1 MRATSVLYL
10 DSLDY
15 QRDLFPSVA
24 STALARM
31 ASAFAHVRNISNNVA
46 IVTSSAI
53 HDKLNKRLIE
63 KIQLTDDDKLLE
75 EASRLLEVE
84 IELSDVYIIN
94 DKQREAIEEGK
105 KQIINGAYLS
115 DEESNKEI
123 DEWLSK

>member
-1 MRATSVLYL
+1 M
-10 DSLDY
+10 
-15 QRDLFPSVA
+15 
-24 STALARM
+24 STIELR
-31 ASAFAHVRNISNNVA
+31 
-46 IVTSSAI
+46 
-53 HDKLNKRLIE
+53 KRLIE

-84 IELSDVYIIN
+84 IKLSDVYIIN
-94 DKQREAIEEGK
+94 DKQKEAIEEGK

>member
-1 MRATSVLYL
+1 M
-10 DSLDY
+10 
-15 QRDLFPSVA
+15 
-24 STALARM
+24 STVELR
-31 ASAFAHVRNISNNVA
+31 
-46 IVTSSAI
+46 
-53 HDKLNKRLIE
+53 KRLIE

-84 IELSDVYIIN
+84 IEFPDFYIIN

-115 DEESNKEI
+115 DEESNKAI